1 MLRITRSLAID
12 PADLSES
19 FVRSS
24 GPGGQNVNKLS
35 TAVQLRYPIDRLI
48 GMPDDMRARL
58 AALAGR
64 RLTLD
69 GEIVII
75 AESFRTQA
83 QNRDDALAR
92 LVALFK
98 AAAVR
103 PKPRIATRPTKA
115 SKVRRID
122 AKVRRG
128 VIKRAR
134 GSGRSDDQ

>member
-1 MLRITRSLAID
+1 MFWITRSLAID

-48 GMPDDMRARL
+48 GMPEDMRARL
-58 AALAGR
+58 VALAGR

-69 GEIVII
+69 GEIVLI

-83 QNRDDALAR
+83 QNREDALVR
-92 LVALFK
+92 LIALFK

-103 PKPRIATRPTKA
+103 PKPRIVTRPTKA
-115 SKVRRID
+115 SKVRRVD

-128 VIKRAR
+128 AIKRAR
-134 GSGRSDDQ
+134 GRGRSDDH